1 MSRWRR
7 RPVRAT
13 PRRPRSRRPPSRPPR
28 SVSRSM
34 PSPIRRGVPASGRRA
49 TWSRTMS
56 WWCAVRRRRW
66 SMSPSG
72 RLLESALAS
81 GSAVVAI
88 AAVIAATT
96 AAGIAGVDTDAP
108 IA

>member
-1 MSRWRR
+1 
-7 RPVRAT
+7 AGKLKLDAAALEKT
-13 PRRPRSRRPPSRPPR
+13 
-28 SVSRSM
+28 
-34 PSPIRRGVPASGRRA
+34 ITEFNA
-49 TWSRTMS
+49 
-56 WWCAVRRRRW
+56 AVQPG
-66 SMSPSG
+66 PSG